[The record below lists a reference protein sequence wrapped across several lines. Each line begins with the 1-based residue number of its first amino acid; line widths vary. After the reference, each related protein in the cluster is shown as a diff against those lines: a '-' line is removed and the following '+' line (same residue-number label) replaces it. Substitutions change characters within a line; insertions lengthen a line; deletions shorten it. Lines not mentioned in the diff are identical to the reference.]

1 MGNPKPHF
9 VTPMRPKPLNKILS
23 LKTPVPQADPA
34 LGQGSMTAMVNTD

>member
-23 LKTPVPQADPA
+23 LKTHVPQADPA
-34 LGQGSMTAMVNTD
+34 CEQGPMTAMVNND